1 MAVSGPKGD
10 RGVLYLA
17 KVAVIAGAYYGSA
30 KVGLDLAFA
39 TKSVTAIWPPTGIA
53 LAALVIWG
61 RSVWPGVALGA
72 FLANLWTGVPL
83 ITVLGITT
91 GNTLEAVVGA
101 YLLSWVADFRPSLE
115 RLRDV
120 LALVVLAGIISTAIA
135 ATIGVTSLI
144 IGNEVSFD
152 DFGSVWRVWWLGDM
166 GGDLL
171 VAPVL
176 MVFAATWPFRK
187 LPGRGI
193 EAIALAVS
201 LVGLSII
208 VFHQE
213 TSFAYL
219 IFPLLIWATLRFWQP
234 GATLAV
240 LVVTGIAV
248 YYTNHGDGPFV
259 RSDPDDSLLL
269 AQTFFGVAALTMM
282 SLAAVITERAHAQE
296 TIAYIAGALQE
307 GLLPAG
313 LPEIPGIDL
322 AARFRPV
329 GEDYRVG
336 GDFYD
341 VFESRPGRWV
351 VVVGDVSG
359 KGPNAAAVTAWRATR
374 SGRRRCMTTAQVTS
388 SAFSTARFG
397 NGFHHAKSAP
407 SSTCGWSR
415 PTEGS
420 LRQSPAADIRSR
432 CSSGAMERCRRLGRM
447 VSFSGRTRSLSLPRA
462 PCPCGQETHC
472 CSTPTGSRRPTHPP
486 TSPLARTFIRCSDR
500 TRTRART
507 RSPRTSIA
515 GCSTSVRQSRETT
528 SRSSYCASA
537 TKPSRIARNWRP
549 EAREC
554 PPSDDRALV
563 IRGDARGAR
572 KGQTGGPRVCNAS

>member
-1 MAVSGPKGD
+1 MAVSGPKGY

-144 IGNEVSFD
+144 IGNEVSFE

-201 LVGLSII
+201 LVGLSVI

-240 LVVTGIAV
+240 LIVTGIAV

-269 AQTFFGVAALTMM
+269 AQTFFGAAALTMM

-341 VFESRPGRWV
+341 VFESGPGRWV

-359 KGPNAAAVTAWRATR
+359 KGPNAAAVTSLARHTVRTAAVYDDSPSHVLSVLNGALRERLSPREVCTVVYVRLEPADGGFAATVSSGGHPLPLLLR
-374 SGRRRCMTTAQVTS
+374 SDGTVQEIGAHGLVLGANPELELAESTVSLWPGDSLLLYTDGLTEAYAPAYISARPDIHSLLGPHSNS
-388 SAFSTARFG
+388 SANEIAEDVYRRMLDFS
-397 NGFHHAKSAP
+397 P
-407 SSTCGWSR
+407 S
-415 PTEGS
+415 E
-420 LRQSPAADIRSR
+420 
-432 CSSGAMERCRRLGRM
+432 
-447 VSFSGRTRSLSLPRA
+447 PR
-462 PCPCGQETHC
+462 
-472 CSTPTGSRRPTHPP
+472 
-486 TSPLARTFIRCSDR
+486 
-500 TRTRART
+500 
-507 RSPRTSIA
+507 
-515 GCSTSVRQSRETT
+515 
-528 SRSSYCASA
+528 
-537 TKPSRIARNWRP
+537 
-549 EAREC
+549 
-554 PPSDDRALV
+554 DDVALV
-563 IRGDARGAR
+563 VLRIGDQAQPDRRELAARG
-572 KGQTGGPRVCNAS
+572 TRVSSE